1 MQNRYMNRMFDI
13 ISSIVLLELLFLILL
28 SLIIV

>member
-13 ISSIVLLELLFLILL
+13 ISIELLELLFLILL